1 MQEHHSVG
9 ACAVVH
15 VQLLRANDYLKF
27 NINMA
32 ADGELTQRLGE
43 HSQIIAFANEI
54 IDIVISSD
62 LQQEAVKSADAVE
75 KVKCK
80 VSKSKESVLES
91 IQGIPEKYLK
101 SL

>member
-1 MQEHHSVG
+1 
-9 ACAVVH
+9 
-15 VQLLRANDYLKF
+15 
-27 NINMA
+27 MA